1 MINVE
6 VLGARLIGKMQFPGC
21 PEILSD
27 VRIYVTR
34 WLVIELPEAAEDG
47 DLLDNVRLLTTE
59 LAANAIKHT
68 ISGRWSKGSF
78 RVRMWFGAGRV
89 RVEVMDQGWW
99 SGPQLRHASDETSG
113 RGLHILA
120 AVATRWGVKRR
131 RLGRTVWFEL
141 PIQFPTAAHPA
152 DLEPPCRPGTM
163 PPSGRRYLHDLAMT
177 RVDIAFRNL
186 IEISKRRSA

>member
-1 MINVE
+1 MSGNSE
-6 VLGARLIGKMQFPGC
+6 RCPHLRGPMACHRAAR
-21 PEILSD
+21 S
-27 VRIYVTR
+27 
-34 WLVIELPEAAEDG
+34 AEG
-47 DLLDNVRLLTTE
+47 GELLDNVRFLAAE

-78 RVRMWFGAGRV
+78 RVRMWLGAGRV

-99 SGPQLRHASDETSG
+99 SGPRLRDDPDETSG

-131 RLGRTVWFEL
+131 RLGRTVWFEF
-141 PIQFPTAAHPA
+141 PIQFPAAARPA
-152 DLEPPCRPGTM
+152 DPEPPCRPGTM

-177 RVDIAFRNL
+177 RVDIAFRNVT
-186 IEISKRRSA
+186 EVSKRRSA